1 MNSHHQLLKLLVLSL
16 LIPSPSSTTTS
27 DDATL
32 IFGDKGSK
40 SSSPSTVLHVVATAC
55 QTLTKEECTNLE
67 RYALLSFAGSPE
79 RPVHS
84 TYVDTN
90 GTPLLYR
97 DLPVDKMKSTS
108 SLHCGSS
115 VVTSD
120 EMKTADLI
128 VVNGVKHELVLH
140 SRESVLT
147 RVTSFCQLHG
157 LKTVDCDVLLDHF
170 GTMVSQHIQSKIL
183 SQCSGL
189 RLVERPPS
197 KRRGESP
204 WSIVFRRG
212 TLSDVKL
219 LDKLRVEIPSPKHH
233 DIVAVPSST
242 SSSMVDTFRIVV
254 SLVSE
259 WNTHSGEQGI
269 DPVVVVRLRLYMFD
283 GDTTAKREDEPPYQY
298 SAPRRLSEL
307 RGRHVYFDYHS
318 TTEFGTLGVVKAT
331 AELGVWTDAAHENAV
346 EETEKQERKR
356 GKSNSSD
363 LPLLVWC
370 SSVHTTFDVLPKSLP
385 APWTPAMA
393 ATGGGRAATAVAPTA
408 ALAATT
414 ESDVSNRPSDRPT
427 RPTRPTPDVETTR
440 RHRRRRRL
448 VVTHVT
454 LVGAIDGQSHVL
466 QRVARGMRSTH
477 YNMADTM
484 FVTTYPFHKN
494 ASKSLLSHGIG
505 VVHVPVVVDAM
516 LTSQYFASEEDTT
529 TAMMS
534 MVRDLETAM
543 SDVDDVCAELSLSYQ
558 SLLLPL
564 AHSMAGSD
572 VVTFTNVASLRAQDS
587 LIGLA
592 ARCARVPVVICD
604 PGSMNHGHL
613 PTLTGVT
620 HLMVPSNVARAHW
633 QEILVLHGGEDDT
646 KHIQIIVAQP
656 GAAAPP
662 VASVFPPTS
671 PPPRSAS
678 LPPPLTIAFIG
689 RLAQTKNPSVF
700 IRVAR
705 LLLSW
710 FQGTLRLDG
719 VGDPSDGLSHGP
731 SHSHGP
737 PHIEY
742 QGRRLRF
749 VLIGHGL
756 LHPVLQEM
764 VRDFNMTSD
773 DVEFLGRV
781 EHQFVLEMLRD
792 NVDLVLHTTLTNET
806 FGLSNVEAMAASV
819 PVVTFGVGGVAD
831 YLRLGDD
838 HGVVVDEPT
847 PRSMAMSVADLLR
860 APNDVLRD
868 MGEKGRDY
876 VQTHGLSESD
886 MVERFARAYEDA
898 VASAVASASSPSPSP
913 SPSSSLSPSP
923 KSRDVGSDDHLSTHD
938 FLLSCRRRM
947 SFRSTTC
954 DLTKVARD
962 MHDEYAEEHPRL
974 SFRACLP
981 LWDRT
986 TRMYRGVPLNDL
998 WSSSS
1003 EEDLVSDAGSDT
1015 GRDKV
1020 ARDMLEQRNLY
1031 HVPEIIRIGQDI
1043 WTNFQN
1049 SEETD
1054 LAFPHDGSLWPGM
1067 FEGRG
1072 NFYLTT
1078 RHKVKHDEEQLRY
1091 NVNHGY
1097 LPAIFLKVADNY
1109 TKAGKLLALETE
1121 NVNAYVFMR
1130 ASIMEMI
1137 GTTYNMLTY
1146 RPNIPRR
1153 KSALALTTDFA
1164 QAEKDYFAPSNAPGL
1179 AIIDNFLSPESL
1191 HALRRMLLSST
1202 IWFDVKNGYL
1212 GAYFTAGLSTPIL
1225 TQIEEELRDRMPNVI
1240 GELPLITVW
1249 AYKCASTSPE
1259 GLAIHADMAAV
1270 NINLWL
1276 TPTEANL
1283 DVKNV
1288 EVGKEGGGLL
1298 VYLTRDEDLP
1308 TNWNF
1313 KEMNYMDQTD
1323 KMYDFIKETQS
1334 QRVNVPYRQNRATV
1348 FHSRLFHESA
1358 RFQFKE
1364 GYENSRI
1371 NLTFLFGRP
1380 AIDRKLAEWVD

>member
-1 MNSHHQLLKLLVLSL
+1 MNTSHHQLLKLLVLSL

-32 IFGDKGSK
+32 SFGDKGNK

-67 RYALLSFAGSPE
+67 RFALLSFAGSPE

-97 DLPVDKMKSTS
+97 DLPVDEMKSTS

-120 EMKTADLI
+120 ETKTADLI

-197 KRRGESP
+197 ERRSGSP
-204 WSIVFRRG
+204 WSIVFQRG
-212 TLSDVKL
+212 TLSNGKL

-254 SLVSE
+254 SLVPE
-259 WNTHSGEQGI
+259 WNTHSGEQEI
-269 DPVVVVRLRLYMFD
+269 DPVVVVRLRLNMFD
-283 GDTTAKREDEPPYQY
+283 GDTTAKRQGEPPYQY

-331 AELGVWTDAAHENAV
+331 AELGVWTDAVHENAV

-356 GKSNSSD
+356 GQSNSSD

-385 APWTPAMA
+385 APWTPAMVA
-393 ATGGGRAATAVAPTA
+393 IGGGRAATAAAHASAPV
-408 ALAATT
+408 LAT
-414 ESDVSNRPSDRPT
+414 ESGASNRPSDRPT
-427 RPTRPTPDVETTR
+427 RPTHR
-440 RHRRRRRL
+440 RRRRRRRRRRL

-454 LVGAIDGQSHVL
+454 LVGSIDGQSHVL

-477 YNMADTM
+477 YNMADIM

-494 ASKSLLSHGIG
+494 ASNLLLSHGIG

-543 SDVDDVCAELSLSYQ
+543 SDVDDVCTELSLSYQ

-572 VVTFTNVASLRAQDS
+572 VVTFTNIASLRAQDS

-633 QEILVLHGGEDDT
+633 QEMLVLHGGGDDT
-646 KHIQIIVAQP
+646 KQIQIIVAQP

-662 VASVFPPTS
+662 VTSVFPPPS

-719 VGDPSDGLSHGP
+719 VGDPSGGLSHGP

-742 QGRRLRF
+742 QERRLRF

-756 LHPVLQEM
+756 LRPVLEVM

-781 EHQFVLEMLRD
+781 EHQSVLEMLRD

-806 FGLSNVEAMAASV
+806 FGLSNIEAMAASV

-838 HGVVVDEPT
+838 HGVVVNEPT
-847 PRSMAMSVADLLR
+847 PRSMAMSVAGLLR
-860 APNDVLRD
+860 APNGVLRD
-868 MGEKGRDY
+868 MGEKGCDY
-876 VQTHGLSESD
+876 VQTHGLLESD

-898 VASAVASASSPSPSP
+898 VASASSHSPPPSPSP
-913 SPSSSLSPSP
+913 SPSL
-923 KSRDVGSDDHLSTHD
+923 KSRDVGSGDHVVLAGTELS
-938 FLLSCRRRM
+938 
-947 SFRSTTC
+947 
-954 DLTKVARD
+954 KVARD
-962 MHDEYAEEHPRL
+962 THDEYAEEHPRM

-986 TRMYRGVPLNDL
+986 TRMYRGIPLNDL
-998 WSSSS
+998 WSPSS
-1003 EEDLVSDAGSDT
+1003 EEDLVSDAGSDL

-1020 ARDMLEQRNLY
+1020 ARAMLEQRSLY

-1043 WTNFQN
+1043 WTSFQN

-1109 TKAGKLLALETE
+1109 TKVGKLLALETE

-1153 KSALALTTDFA
+1153 KSALALTTDFV

-1283 DVKNV
+1283 DVRNV
-1288 EVGKEGGGLL
+1288 DVGKEGGGLL

-1380 AIDRKLAEWVD
+1380 AIDRKLTEWVD